1 MKEIWKDYT
10 YGNLDY
16 KVSNYGRVV
25 GKGRGRELKQR
36 INEEG
41 YIEVTM
47 GSAKC
52 RTRVRVHRL
61 VAILFVE
68 NPNPELYIEVNHID
82 RNRANPRADNLEWM
96 THEDNVK
103 YSYEQGGYDGVR
115 TGSKNGRAN
124 LTDEQVIKIRQLYKD
139 GITQKELSVIYGV
152 GWSTIHNIV
161 FNLTW
166 KHLL

>member
-1 MKEIWKDYT
+1 MEEIWKDQT

-16 KVSNYGRVV
+16 KVSNYGKVI
-25 GKGRGRELKQR
+25 GKGRGKELEQR
-36 INEEG
+36 LNEEG

-47 GSAKC
+47 GDKEH

-68 NPNPELYIEVNHID
+68 NPNPELYVEVNHID
-82 RNRANPRADNLEWM
+82 RNRANPRADNLEWT
-96 THEDNVK
+96 THIDNVK

-115 TGSKNGRAN
+115 VGSKNGRAN
-124 LTDEQVIKIRQLYKD
+124 LTDEQVIEIRRLYKE
-139 GITQKELSVIYGV
+139 GMTQKELSVKYNV

>member
-1 MKEIWKDYT
+1 MGDKEH
-10 YGNLDY
+10 
-16 KVSNYGRVV
+16 
-25 GKGRGRELKQR
+25 
-36 INEEG
+36 
-41 YIEVTM
+41 
-47 GSAKC
+47 

-68 NPNPELYIEVNHID
+68 NPNPELYVEVNHID
-82 RNRANPRADNLEWM
+82 RNRANPRADNLEWT
-96 THEDNVK
+96 THIDNVK

-115 TGSKNGRAN
+115 VGSKNGRAN
-124 LTDEQVIKIRQLYKD
+124 LTDEQVIEIRRLYKE
-139 GITQKELSVIYGV
+139 GMTQKELSVKYNV

>member
-10 YGNLDY
+10 YGNLEY
-16 KVSNYGRVV
+16 KVSNYGKVI
-25 GKGRGRELKQR
+25 GKGRGKELKQR
-36 INEEG
+36 LNEEG

-47 GSAKC
+47 GDKEH
-52 RTRVRVHRL
+52 RTRIRVHRL

-68 NPNPELYIEVNHID
+68 NPNPELYNEVNHID
-82 RNRANPRADNLEWM
+82 RNRANPRADNLEWT
-96 THEDNVK
+96 THVDNVK
-103 YSYEQGGYDGVR
+103 YSYEKGGYDGVR
-115 TGSKNGRAN
+115 VGSKNGRAN
-124 LTDEQVIKIRQLYKD
+124 LTDEQVIEIRRLYKE
-139 GITQKELSVIYGV
+139 GVTQKELSVKYNV

>member
-10 YGNLDY
+10 YGSLEY
-16 KVSNYGRVV
+16 KVSNYGRVI
-25 GKGRGRELKQR
+25 GKGRNKELKQR
-36 INEEG
+36 LNEQG
-41 YIEVTM
+41 YVEVTM
-47 GSAKC
+47 GDTKH

-68 NPNPELYIEVNHID
+68 NPNPQLYNEVNHID
-82 RNRANPRADNLEWM
+82 RNRANPRADNLEWT
-96 THEDNVK
+96 THEENIK
-103 YSYEQGGYDGVR
+103 YSYEQGGYDGAR
-115 TGSKNGRAN
+115 TGSKNSKAI
-124 LTDEQVIKIRQLYKD
+124 LTEEQVIEIRKQYKN
-139 GITQKELSVIYGV
+139 GATQKDLSVQYGV

>member
-1 MKEIWKDYT
+1 MEVWRKIS
-10 YGNLDY
+10 GNPNYL
-16 KVSNYGRVV
+16 VSNTGRIRRIGYDHDHSTRNKKGYLVTDLYSN
-25 GKGRGRELKQR
+25 GKRK
-36 INEEG
+36 
-41 YIEVTM
+41 TF
-47 GSAKC
+47 
-52 RTRVRVHRL
+52 RVHRL

>member
-10 YGNLDY
+10 YGNLEY
-16 KVSNYGRVV
+16 KVSNYGRVI
-25 GKGRGRELKQR
+25 GKGRNKELKQR
-36 INEEG
+36 LNKQG
-41 YIEVTM
+41 YVEVTM
-47 GSAKC
+47 GDTKH
-52 RTRVRVHRL
+52 RTRIRVHRL

-68 NPNPELYIEVNHID
+68 NPNPQLYNEVNHID
-82 RNRANPRADNLEWM
+82 RNRANPRADNLEWT
-96 THEDNVK
+96 THEENIK

-115 TGSKNGRAN
+115 TGSKNSKAI
-124 LTDEQVIKIRQLYKD
+124 LTEEKVIEIRKQYKN
-139 GITQKELSVIYGV
+139 GATQKDLSVQYGV